1 MSFFAVLKDRE
12 KWGKKGSQ
20 VVVNLKKGNFTVV
33 SAYKQSKKK
42 ICIAF
47 IHVDCIE
54 LNGNCKA
61 RLLDADLYKSV

>member
-33 SAYKQSKKK
+33 SEYKQSKKK
-42 ICIAF
+42 YVLLLSMLI
-47 IHVDCIE
+47 VE